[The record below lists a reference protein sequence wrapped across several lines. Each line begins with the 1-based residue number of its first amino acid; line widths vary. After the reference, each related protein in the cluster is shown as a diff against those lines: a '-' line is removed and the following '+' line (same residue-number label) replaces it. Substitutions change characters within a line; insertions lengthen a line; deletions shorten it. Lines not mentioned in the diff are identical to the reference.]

1 MSLTLVFSPETVSH
15 NWHNVGT
22 RRSIGG
28 LQTVIAHES
37 TKTRVILSP
46 EGQKKFAED
55 EAFAKLLG
63 DWAVLTTGNPIIREI
78 SKNLPAKNL
87 GSSRPGINNWTP
99 RFCSV
104 YQPLNNRDTVIKSYD
119 HHHKLAARQFDTML
133 YIKRLLKQSS
143 ETGII
148 IDAPMQYALTH
159 PRKRSTHPAVFME
172 RLSGVKIFGGV
183 DDLQKELLGKLGPL
197 GSLLP
202 NDTGD
207 HNWIFGQD
215 VNSAPTYY
223 ILDQPSGIGPELPAA
238 LVPLGNL
245 ASRLLRQN

>member
-1 MSLTLVFSPETVSH
+1 M
-15 NWHNVGT
+15 
-22 RRSIGG
+22 
-28 LQTVIAHES
+28 
-37 TKTRVILSP
+37 
-46 EGQKKFAED
+46 
-55 EAFAKLLG
+55 
-63 DWAVLTTGNPIIREI
+63 
-78 SKNLPAKNL
+78 
-87 GSSRPGINNWTP
+87 
-99 RFCSV
+99 
-104 YQPLNNRDTVIKSYD
+104 NNRDTVIKSYD

-133 YIKRLLKQSS
+133 YIKRCIDRSTEQELRLSS
-143 ETGII
+143 PT
-148 IDAPMQYALTH
+148 QYALTH

-197 GSLLP
+197 GSLLA
-202 NDTGD
+202 NDTSD